1 MIIMNNPESTNRIS
15 DYISEKPRIIAIAS
29 GKGGVGKS
37 VIAYNLAQ
45 HLSHA
50 SRVLLIDGDF
60 LTGNLHLLGNVIPEQ
75 CWQEDTGET
84 LNIDRKKTAIT
95 GNFDLLSSTGANNDG
110 TLPNI
115 KSLMSLLADLRKLA
129 FDYDYIIFDT
139 ASGILPH
146 TNLILYAAD
155 EVVLVT
161 TPELTAISDCYALYK
176 VLINN
181 NANISPSLLINQE
194 DDTDEVDYI
203 YRKFKA
209 ITNRFLNKTPSL
221 FGSLGSG
228 SEIVEAIASQKGLA
242 DFAPESSISLQF
254 KQLARHVQ
262 NTNSN
267 SEINDHE
274 KINFKAMTADIRE

>member
-1 MIIMNNPESTNRIS
+1 MNNPEPTNRIS
-15 DYISEKPRIIAIAS
+15 EHISEKPRIIAIAS

-37 VIAYNLAQ
+37 VIAFNLAQ
-45 HLSHA
+45 HLSQT

-60 LTGNLHLLGNVIPEQ
+60 LTGNLHLLGNVIPEH
-75 CWQEDTGET
+75 CWQDNAGET
-84 LNIDRKKTAIT
+84 LNIGRKKTEIS
-95 GNFDLLSSTGANNDG
+95 GNLDLLSSIGTTTDG
-110 TLPNI
+110 TLPDI

-155 EVVLVT
+155 EVLLVT

-176 VLINN
+176 VLTNN
-181 NANISPSLLINQE
+181 NAGISPSLLINQE

-203 YRKFKA
+203 YQKFKA
-209 ITNRFLNKTPSL
+209 ITNRFLNKAPSL

-228 SEIVEAIASQKGLA
+228 SEIVEAVANQKGLV
-242 DFAPESSISLQF
+242 DYAPKSSISLQF
-254 KQLARHVQ
+254 KRLAKLLQ
-262 NTNSN
+262 NSN
-267 SEINDHE
+267 GKSKINDSE
-274 KINFKAMTADIRE
+274 KINFMAQTADIRE

>member
-1 MIIMNNPESTNRIS
+1 MKIPESTNRIS
-15 DYISEKPRIIAIAS
+15 GYISEKPRIIAIAS

-37 VIAYNLAQ
+37 VISYNLAQ
-45 HLSHA
+45 QLSHT

-60 LTGNLHLLGNVIPEQ
+60 LTGNLHLLGNVVPKQ
-75 CWQEDTGET
+75 SWQDNNGET
-84 LNIDRKKTAIT
+84 LNIGRKKTGIT
-95 GNFDLLSSTGANNDG
+95 GNFDLLSSTGTDNDG
-110 TLPNI
+110 TLPDI

-129 FDYDYIIFDT
+129 FDYDYIVFDT

-176 VLINN
+176 VLTNN
-181 NANISPSLLINQE
+181 NCNISPSLLINQE

-209 ITNRFLNKTPSL
+209 ITHRFLNKTPSL

-228 SEIVEAIASQKGLA
+228 PEMVEAVASQKGLA
-242 DFAPESSISLQF
+242 DFAPQSSISLQF
-254 KQLARHVQ
+254 KQLAKRLQ
-262 NTNSN
+262 NSN
-267 SEINDHE
+267 AESAINDTEEIN
-274 KINFKAMTADIRE
+274 FMARVADIRE